1 MLGDELSALRE
12 MLQNTVKFHSSL
24 KIVDIGRSWRPEKE
38 TGRRCQRDLENHW
51 HGIRGD
57 DGVATFR
64 LQQWKTVLDDKGLAD
79 LVAGDRRKPKALRPR
94 RMH

>member
-38 TGRRCQRDLENHW
+38 QE
-51 HGIRGD
+51 
-57 DGVATFR
+57 GVAKET
-64 LQQWKTVLDDKGLAD
+64 
-79 LVAGDRRKPKALRPR
+79 
-94 RMH
+94 